1 MNVDVEIYDGE
12 TNRFLYATRLDMVK
26 DVTYFIGIMPEISFD
41 SDPNFYNFQVKMY
54 ENSRLIH
61 NQKIHLKLK

>member
-1 MNVDVEIYDGE
+1 
-12 TNRFLYATRLDMVK
+12 MVK

-61 NQKIHLKLK
+61 NEKIHLKLK